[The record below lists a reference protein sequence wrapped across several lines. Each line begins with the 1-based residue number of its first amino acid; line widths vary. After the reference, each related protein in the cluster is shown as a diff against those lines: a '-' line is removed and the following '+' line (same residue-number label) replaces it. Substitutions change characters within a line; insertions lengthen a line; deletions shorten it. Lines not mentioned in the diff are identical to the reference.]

1 MQKVLGESLNHIRFS
16 LMTKEEFAL
25 IVKDEPSRLIDESSI
40 IDIFVNLTLN
50 ETSNYSKTATNK
62 PTKFISTPRCC
73 LSGKEQ
79 IINRFSQVES
89 RWGYS
94 VFILTFLCQENY
106 FILLIN

>member
-1 MQKVLGESLNHIRFS
+1 MLKVLGDALNHIRFS

-25 IVKDEPSRLIDESSI
+25 IVKDESSRLIDESSI

-50 ETSNYSKTATNK
+50 ETSNYPKAVTNK
-62 PTKFISTPRCC
+62 PTKYTTTPRCC

-79 IINRFSQVES
+79 MINRFSQVES

-94 VFILTFLCQENY
+94 VFILI
-106 FILLIN
+106 ILLNV